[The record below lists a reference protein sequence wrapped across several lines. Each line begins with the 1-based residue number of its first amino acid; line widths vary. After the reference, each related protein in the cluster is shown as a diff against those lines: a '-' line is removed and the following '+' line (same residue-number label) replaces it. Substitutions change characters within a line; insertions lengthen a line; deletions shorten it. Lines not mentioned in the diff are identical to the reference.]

1 VIRVRCLSP
10 ALYSPLMARR
20 RQPTIFVVSD
30 GRGETATQLVTA
42 AVLQFGKPYRIV
54 RESLV
59 RTPARVEK
67 IVKKAAAANAVIFYT
82 LVADDTRGE
91 MRRSGHEMLVP
102 TVDIL
107 GPAFTALGD
116 LFHTERSSTPGLFYR
131 LEHERFDRMAAIDYT
146 LTHDDGQRP
155 HELNQA
161 DLVIV
166 GVSRASK
173 SSTCFFLAY
182 HGTKAANVP
191 LLPEIPPPEQL
202 VNLPPNKVIGLRV
215 TVDRLITVREARAA
229 HLGFRTTDP
238 YLDRRTV
245 AREVIAAHRMMEK
258 HEWRWVEASY
268 LAVEEIARE
277 VMQLARS

>member
-1 VIRVRCLSP
+1 
-10 ALYSPLMARR
+10 MARR
-20 RQPTIFVVSD
+20 KQPTIFVVSD

-42 AVLQFGKPYRIV
+42 AALQFGKHYRIV
-54 RESLV
+54 RESEV
-59 RTPARVEK
+59 RTPGRVEK
-67 IVKKAAAANAVIFYT
+67 IVKRAAAAKAVIFYT

-91 MRRSGHEMLVP
+91 MRRSGNEMLVP

-116 LFHTERSSTPGLFYR
+116 LFHSERSSTPGLFYR

-191 LLPEIPPPEQL
+191 LLPDIPPPEQL
-202 VNLPPNKVIGLRV
+202 VKLPPEKVIGLRV

-229 HLGFRTTDP
+229 HLGFQTTDP

-258 HEWRWVEASY
+258 HGWRWVEASY

-277 VMQLARS
+277 VMHLARS

>member
-1 VIRVRCLSP
+1 MPKRKL
-10 ALYSPLMARR
+10 
-20 RQPTIFVVSD
+20 PTIFVVSD

-42 AVLQFGKPYRIV
+42 AALQFEQRYRIV
-54 RESLV
+54 RESEV
-59 RTPARVEK
+59 RTPERVEK
-67 IVKKAAAANAVIFYT
+67 IVKRAAAANAVIFYT
-82 LVADDTRGE
+82 LVEDDTRAE
-91 MRRSGHEMLVP
+91 MRRAGNEMLVP
-102 TVDIL
+102 SVDIL

-116 LFHTERSSTPGLFYR
+116 LFHTTRGSTPGLFYS
-131 LEHERFDRMAAIDYT
+131 LEHERFDRMEAIDYT

-161 DLVIV
+161 DLVVV

-182 HGTKAANVP
+182 NGVKAANVP
-191 LLPEIPPPEQL
+191 LLPDIPPPEQL
-202 VNLPPNKVIGLRV
+202 LKLPPEKVIGLRV

-229 HLGFRTTDP
+229 HLGFQSADP
-238 YLDRRTV
+238 YLDRKTV

-258 HEWRWVEASY
+258 HGWRWVEASY